1 MPLNLKIVIY
11 AICCSAI
18 PSLFAQTPLT
28 LEEALHLAKQNNLSL
43 KKQSESQ
50 RIAKLQEWV
59 QQANRL
65 PTVDLSFSGTYFS
78 ETNKIDLG
86 EVGGPFGLPD
96 VQVELGGHDRY
107 EMQLGIRQPIFTGL
121 RLKSQVEL
129 AKTASLSEA
138 AKFEVLSN
146 EIYHN
151 VHLVFYQ
158 VQSLYTQRK
167 ILDASL
173 RRLQI
178 QFENVRNLY
187 QAAQAMAFDT
197 LQVYN
202 GTLSIKIEIENNR
215 LQQSL
220 ARLQMARLLDL
231 PGSRPIAEMDL
242 PQPTGE
248 GTNLQ
253 QLQLQAVSKRAELE
267 TVRLAQNSA
276 LLQQKLARST
286 FFPAVYGQANFHYA
300 KPGLNPVLKQWMN
313 YFSAGATLQWNV
325 WRWGGDRHK
334 VEEAQV
340 LHHRLQLEEK
350 EQLRTVSYEVEEG
363 FEKLRFSLEEWRL
376 AEELQSQ
383 QAERYRIVSVQHQNG
398 VASTNEL
405 VTAEADLTR
414 AELQSQQALIRYY
427 AHLADLR
434 RAVGSIGENIE

>member
-1 MPLNLKIVIY
+1 MPRVLVC
-11 AICCSAI
+11 AIFCFTIS
-18 PSLFAQTPLT
+18 SLHAQTPLT
-28 LEEALHLAKQNNLSL
+28 LEEALRLAKQNNLNL

-50 RIAKLQEWV
+50 RIAKLEEWV

-65 PTVDLSFSGTYFS
+65 PSLDLSFSGTYFS

-107 EMQLGIRQPIFTGL
+107 EMQLGIRQPIFTGF

-129 AKTASLSEA
+129 AKNASLSEA
-138 AKFEVLSN
+138 AKFEILSN
-146 EIYHN
+146 EIYHR
-151 VHLVFYQ
+151 VHLIFYQ

-167 ILDASL
+167 ILDASQ

-178 QFENVRNLY
+178 QLDNVRNLY

-202 GTLSIKIEIENNR
+202 GILSIKIEIENNQ
-215 LQQSL
+215 LKQNL
-220 ARLQMARLLDL
+220 AKLQMARLLDL
-231 PGSRPIAEMDL
+231 PGSRPMAEIGL

-248 GTNLQ
+248 GNNLEQLQ
-253 QLQLQAVSKRAELE
+253 QEAVSKRAELE
-267 TVRLAQNSA
+267 TVRLAQNST
-276 LLQQKLARST
+276 LLQQKLAGST
-286 FFPAVYGQANFHYA
+286 FFPTISGQAHYHYA
-300 KPGLNPVLKQWMN
+300 KPGLNPVLNQWMD
-313 YFSAGATLQWNV
+313 YFSAGVNLQWNL
-325 WRWGGDRHK
+325 WRWGGDRNK
-334 VEEAQV
+334 VEEARV
-340 LHHRLQLEEK
+340 LHSRLQLEEK

-363 FEKLRFSLEEWRL
+363 FENLRFSLEEWRL

-398 VASTNEL
+398 VASTNDL

-414 AELQSQQALIRYY
+414 AELQTQQALIRYY
-427 AHLADLR
+427 VHLADLK

>member
-1 MPLNLKIVIY
+1 MPFKVRVLIF
-11 AICCSAI
+11 AAFCFAFS
-18 PSLFAQTPLT
+18 SLHAQTPIT
-28 LEEALHLAKQNNLSL
+28 LEEALRLAKQNNLSL
-43 KKQSESQ
+43 KKQSESR
-50 RIAKLQEWV
+50 RIAKLEEWV

-65 PTVDLSFSGTYFS
+65 PSLDLSFSGSYFS

-107 EMQLGIRQPIFTGL
+107 EMQVGIRQPIFTGF

-138 AKFEVLSN
+138 TKFEVLSN
-146 EIYHN
+146 EIYHR
-151 VHLVFYQ
+151 VHLIFYQ

-178 QFENVRNLY
+178 QLENVRNLY

-202 GTLSIKIEIENNR
+202 GNLSIRIEIENNQ
-215 LQQSL
+215 LKQNL
-220 ARLQMARLLDL
+220 AQLQMARLLDL
-231 PGSRPIAEMDL
+231 PESRPIAEMDL
-242 PQPTGE
+242 PRPTAE
-248 GTNLQ
+248 GSNLE
-253 QLQLQAVSKRAELE
+253 QLQEEAVSKRAELE

-286 FFPAVYGQANFHYA
+286 FFPTVYGQANFHYA
-300 KPGLNPVLKQWMN
+300 KPGLNPVLNQWMD
-313 YFSAGATLQWNV
+313 YFSAGVNLQWNL
-325 WRWGGDRHK
+325 WRWGGDRNK
-334 VEEAQV
+334 VEETRV
-340 LHHRLQLEEK
+340 LHNRLQLEER
-350 EQLRTVSYEVEEG
+350 EVLRTVSYEVEEG
-363 FEKLRFSLEEWRL
+363 FENLRFSLEEWRL

-398 VASTNEL
+398 VASTNDL

-414 AELQSQQALIRYY
+414 AELQTQQALIRYY
-427 AHLADLR
+427 VHLADLDH
-434 RAVGSIGENIE
+434 AVGSIGDNRE